1 MAYRMDVLY
10 PHRRNRD
17 GSFDIICLTCLATVA
32 AGKSEPEFV
41 ELEKVHVCNAGFL
54 ADRRGYSPAYL
65 GWSARKTS
73 APVSSL
79 GKILG

>member
-1 MAYRMDVLY
+1 MANNLDLFY

-17 GSFDIICLTCLATVA
+17 GSFDSICLICLATVA
-32 AGKSEPEFV
+32 AGRSEAELV

-54 ADRRGYSPAYL
+54 ADRRGYIPPYL
-65 GWSARKTS
+65 PWSARKTP

-79 GKILG
+79 GNILG